1 MRGNDFKLEEGRLR
15 LDIRWKFFTVVVVRQ
30 WNTLSSEVV
39 NTPPLE
45 AFKARD
51 VGTLCNLV

>member
-1 MRGNDFKLEEGRLR
+1 MILNWKRVGLD
-15 LDIRWKFFTVVVVRQ
+15 DIRWKFFTVVVVRQ

-45 AFKARD
+45 AFKARE
-51 VGTLCNLV
+51 VWTLCNLV